1 MHRIWKLFWG
11 VLFLMPALGALA
23 GNVVVTDFGAKGDGI
38 TMNTSALQRAID
50 ACAES
55 GGGEVLVP
63 PGRFLTGTIYL
74 RSHVELVIQRGA
86 SILGSTNIPDDYPVL
101 SLIYAE
107 GIEDAG
113 ISGQGIIDGQARH
126 PDYIR
131 HGFVV
136 NDNARPFGIQ
146 FKDCRNMSIRDIQL
160 RDIAFW
166 TVRLFRCD
174 GVRINN
180 ISIYCLL
187 QGNNDGID
195 VDAKNVT
202 ITNCLIETD
211 DDGICLKSDDPDFM
225 PENITVSNCVIAS
238 NCNPI
243 KLGTAS
249 LAGFRNVVIS
259 NIVIRRTTESNVWD
273 WSAQYDKVKPGTI
286 TGLSGIAIESTDGG
300 LIEHL
305 SFSNIVMEGIITPI
319 FIYMGDRSDKGT
331 GVIRDIDFFNIKAVC
346 EGIIPCLISGMPNN
360 RISQITMR
368 DITVEHQGGEAAMTE
383 ALEEN
388 ISGYPENRMFGRKNP
403 AGGLY
408 VRHADYLKI
417 ENFRVHQRETDH
429 RPVVVANDVSDM
441 RLKDINATGSDAAMV
456 QQINSRAIYLDDKEM
471 K

>member
-1 MHRIWKLFWG
+1 MNNIRKLLLL
-11 VLFLMPALGALA
+11 VLFFIPSVVALSS
-23 GNVVVTDFGAKGDGI
+23 NVIVTDYGAQGDGV
-38 TMNTSALQRAID
+38 TMNTSALQQAID

-55 GGGEVLVP
+55 GGGEVVVP

-86 SILGSTNIPDDYPVL
+86 TILGSTNVPADYPVRT
-101 SLIYAE
+101 LIYAE

-126 PDYIR
+126 PDFIAR
-131 HGFVV
+131 GFVV
-136 NDNARPFGIQ
+136 NDNVRPLGIHFQ
-146 FKDCRNMSIRDIQL
+146 DCRNMSIRDIQL
-160 RDIAFW
+160 RDIDCW
-166 TVRLFRCD
+166 TIRLFRCD
-174 GVRINN
+174 GVRIDN

-202 ITNCLIETD
+202 ITNCLIESD

-243 KLGTAS
+243 KMGTAS
-249 LAGFRNVVIS
+249 LAGFRNVVMN

-273 WSAQYDKVKPGTI
+273 WSTQYDKVKPGTK

-319 FIYMGDRSDKGT
+319 FIYMGDRSERGT
-331 GVIRDIDFFNIKAVC
+331 GVIRDIDFSNIKAVC

-360 RISQITMR
+360 RITHINMR

-383 ALEEN
+383 ALPEN

-408 VRHADYLKI
+408 VRHADHLFL
-417 ENFRVHQRETDH
+417 ENFRINQRETDH
-429 RPVVVANDVSDM
+429 RPVVVVDDVSDM
-441 RLKDINATGSDAAMV
+441 HLNDFRATGSDAAMV
-456 QQINSRAIYLDDKEM
+456 QNNNSSDIFWGEKEI